1 MTFTGFV
8 PPSDI
13 PLYLAAADMLV
24 MPTTPDLA
32 YAAYTSPLKL
42 FEYMASGRPIVASG
56 LASVREVLDDGG
68 NAVLYEADS
77 ADGLAEAVGRLVAS
91 PTLGRSLAE
100 RALQDVARY
109 AWDARA
115 RRIIDR
121 IGSLVADGG
130 ETALPGRDV
139 ASEYAAFAPRTPEP
153 DEDARPP
160 VAESA
165 LAHSHTDAGE

>member
-68 NAVLYEADS
+68 NAVLYEANS
-77 ADGLAEAVGRLVAS
+77 AEGLAEAVGAS
-91 PTLGRSLAE
+91 S
-100 RALQDVARY
+100 RA
-109 AWDARA
+109 DARSFAGRARAAGRRPVRVGRTRTTDHQPDRLA
-115 RRIIDR
+115 RR
-121 IGSLVADGG
+121 
-130 ETALPGRDV
+130 GRRRDS
-139 ASEYAAFAPRTPEP
+139 ASRA
-153 DEDARPP
+153 
-160 VAESA
+160 
-165 LAHSHTDAGE
+165 